1 MEADWDVVVVGFGPG
16 GAVVSSLLGQAG
28 HRVLVID
35 KAPGPYGQPRMS
47 TLDGE
52 IARVLQ
58 HASDPREAMED
69 AIPARGIALFG
80 ADDQPVPPIDWDY
93 RIAGHWS
100 HYSLHQP
107 NIEAAMTRRIA
118 SCPSVTLRWGCRA
131 VKIEDRE
138 DDVAITIE
146 APTQRGEAAK
156 TETHRARYVLGFDG
170 AKSFVRESLGIQL
183 EIVHE
188 HSDQWI
194 LTDFDALRP
203 LPALLQQTQF
213 RMRPDR
219 AWFAG
224 PNGANRCRTDVR
236 VLPHEDLASELQEDK
251 GYAFLEQHFG
261 ITRADVRL
269 TRRVGYRFR
278 SHIARSFGRGH
289 VFIGGDAAHA
299 MTPYMGQGA
308 CCAMRDAINIAWK
321 LRLVLGGAVD
331 ASILESYEAERLPH
345 SRFFVNGSLY
355 AWKTV
360 NESDP
365 AAAAARDA
373 AGRAGG
379 PVRIPIPGL
388 VDGIVRRGPSGELM
402 PGAGQLAP
410 QGVVQMGGRQGLL
423 DDLVGFGGQLVSS
436 VPVRG
441 LLGPE
446 RMRRLTEIGVH
457 VLHVAGSDAR
467 DADLIECD
475 ASYRDAWTAFGAVAL
490 LARPDHY
497 LYGFARDPQDL
508 LAMVDQFIAAMPVP
522 SHVYDDQIM
531 YRRAQA

>member
-1 MEADWDVVVVGFGPG
+1 MVAEWDVVIVGFGPG
-16 GAVVSSLLGQAG
+16 GAVASSLLGQAG

-58 HASDPREAMED
+58 HASDPREAMLD

-80 ADDQPVPPIDWDY
+80 ADDAPVPPIDWDY

-118 SCPSVTLRWGCRA
+118 ACRHVALRWGCRA
-131 VKIEDRE
+131 VKIEDGE
-138 DDVAITIE
+138 TDALITIE
-146 APTQRGEAAK
+146 VSPQGGGESR
-156 TETHRARYVLGFDG
+156 TETHRARYILGFDG
-170 AKSFVRESLGIQL
+170 AKSFVRESLGISL
-183 EIVHE
+183 EVIHE

-203 LPALLQQTQF
+203 LPPELQQTQF
-213 RMRPDR
+213 HMRPER

-236 VLPHEDLASELQEDK
+236 VLPHEDLTSELSEDK

-261 ITRADVRL
+261 VTRADVRL
-269 TRRVGYRFR
+269 TRRVAYRFR
-278 SHIARSFGRGH
+278 SHIARSFGKGH

-321 LRLVLGGAVD
+321 LRLVLDDAVD
-331 ASILESYEAERLPH
+331 ASILESYEVERLPQ

-373 AGRAGG
+373 AGRSGG

-388 VDGIVRRGPSGELM
+388 VGGIVRRGPSGDLT

-410 QGVVQMGGRQGLL
+410 QGRVEMEGREGLL
-423 DDLVGFGGQLVSS
+423 DDLVGFGGQLVSA
-436 VPVRG
+436 VPIRD

-446 RMRRLTEIGVH
+446 RLRRLAELGVH
-457 VLHVAGSDAR
+457 VLHVAGA
-467 DADLIECD
+467 DADGADVIERD
-475 ASYRDAWTAFGAVAL
+475 DSYRDAWTAFDAVAL

-497 LYGFARDPQDL
+497 LYGCARDPQDVVT
-508 LAMVDQFIAAMPVP
+508 MVDEFFEALPAA
-522 SHVYDDQIM
+522 SHAYEEQPI